1 MFWVITE
8 IVSEPNRSNRA
19 KMIKEFIKVNLKM
32 HLYDWRYD
40 ENQLPFYFSCLYYHF
55 FNNFQIAQHCYK
67 QTQNFLSMFAII
79 SGLQNRAVTRLKE
92 TWKAVPQR
100 YIKIKDDISMIMDP
114 SMNFRKYRNLI
125 NNTKVEM
132 RFDLFQ
138 YLPYN
143 KIN

>member
-1 MFWVITE
+1 
-8 IVSEPNRSNRA
+8 
-19 KMIKEFIKVNLKM
+19 
-32 HLYDWRYD
+32 
-40 ENQLPFYFSCLYYHF
+40 
-55 FNNFQIAQHCYK
+55 
-67 QTQNFLSMFAII
+67 MFAII

-125 NNTKVEM
+125 NNTKVEI

-143 KIN
+143 KINHVIDVDCTLKTFVLATENTHIPNGVQRPDIY

>member
-1 MFWVITE
+1 M
-8 IVSEPNRSNRA
+8 PGD
-19 KMIKEFIKVNLKM
+19 MINTFLF
-32 HLYDWRYD
+32 
-40 ENQLPFYFSCLYYHF
+40 QLSILPL

-125 NNTKVEM
+125 NNTKVEI
-132 RFDLFQ
+132 RFELFH
-138 YLPYN
+138 YLPLNIKTNHLMDVDCILNTFVLATKNTNIPNGVQRPDIY
-143 KIN
+143 

>member
-1 MFWVITE
+1 
-8 IVSEPNRSNRA
+8 
-19 KMIKEFIKVNLKM
+19 
-32 HLYDWRYD
+32 
-40 ENQLPFYFSCLYYHF
+40 
-55 FNNFQIAQHCYK
+55 
-67 QTQNFLSMFAII
+67 MFAII

-138 YLPYN
+138 YLPYISLKN
-143 KIN
+143 NYLMDVDCILNNFVLATKNTNIPNGVQRPDIY

>member
-1 MFWVITE
+1 
-8 IVSEPNRSNRA
+8 
-19 KMIKEFIKVNLKM
+19 
-32 HLYDWRYD
+32 
-40 ENQLPFYFSCLYYHF
+40 
-55 FNNFQIAQHCYK
+55 
-67 QTQNFLSMFAII
+67 MFAII

-132 RFDLFQ
+132 HFDLFQ

-143 KIN
+143 KQNIKK

>member
-1 MFWVITE
+1 MTGDMMKI
-8 IVSEPNRSNRA
+8 N
-19 KMIKEFIKVNLKM
+19 
-32 HLYDWRYD
+32 
-40 ENQLPFYFSCLYYHF
+40 SCISISVVYTTIFH
-55 FNNFQIAQHCYK
+55 NFQIAQHCYK

-125 NNTKVEM
+125 NNTKVTINDLPV
-132 RFDLFQ
+132 FDPSIL
-138 YLPYN
+138 
-143 KIN
+143 KITHVMDIDCILNTFVIATENTNISNGVQRLDVY